1 MEFPDEL
8 LHYLCSTMEEKRISI
23 IKKGLELFNL
33 YGIRSVTMDE
43 LAQEMGV
50 SKKTLYQYFN
60 NKNDLVSEIMEF
72 TANEIKTQLAK
83 SPGANI
89 NAIEEFFFHR
99 RELFKKLS
107 RQNTAVVFDLRKYY
121 PEVFKRLKEMRRKM
135 LYNAYIKNFEKGIHQ
150 GLYRQDLDID
160 FLSRLMTGSHVFIFD
175 PTYGIFSEEELISD
189 KFRTNLFNYHF
200 KGICTDKGYK
210 IFNELMEK
218 TEMIST

>member
-1 MEFPDEL
+1 
-8 LHYLCSTMEEKRISI
+8 MEEKRISI

-43 LAQEMGV
+43 LAKEMGV
-50 SKKTLYQYFN
+50 SKKTLYQHFN
-60 NKNDLVSEIMEF
+60 NKNDLVTEIMEH
-72 TANEIKTQLAK
+72 TSSEIKDQLETD
-83 SPGANI
+83 PCEDV

-107 RQNTAVVFDLRKYY
+107 RQNTNIVFDLRKYY
-121 PEVFKRLKEMRRKM
+121 PEVYSRLKEMRRQL
-135 LYNAYIKNFEKGIHQ
+135 LYDAYIKNFKKGIQ
-150 GLYRQDLDID
+150 QNLYRQDLDID

-189 KFRTNLFNYHF
+189 KFRTSLFSYHF

-210 IFNELMEK
+210 IFEELMQK
-218 TEMIST
+218 TEMTAT

>member
-1 MEFPDEL
+1 MKFPERI
-8 LHYLCSTMEEKRISI
+8 LHYLCNVMDEKRISI

-43 LAQEMGV
+43 LSQQMGV
-50 SKKTLYQYFN
+50 SKKTLYQFFH
-60 NKNDLVSEIMEF
+60 NKNDLVAEVMEF
-72 TANEIKTQLAK
+72 TANEIRTQLEK
-83 SPGANI
+83 NPGEKI

-99 RELFKKLS
+99 KELFKKLS

-121 PEVFKRLKEMRRKM
+121 PEVFNRLKEMRRKM
-135 LYNAYIKNFEKGIHQ
+135 LYDAYIKNFEKGIHQ

-175 PTYGIFSEEELISD
+175 PTYGIFSEEELTSD

-210 IFNELMEK
+210 VFKELMEK
-218 TEMIST
+218 PEMMLT